1 VAGGR
6 ERPDGVELKWK
17 VTFPTGIERGA
28 VNFWCHDVTERE
40 KRVPLSKEAAQ
51 HPSGALGVAGIRVG
65 VDGSRMKAVSE
76 AVGAIIGNEEL
87 VLGSPKT
94 VDGLKE
100 PWVQVQTAR
109 GTGDVL
115 KLELVLQTAGGDPHD
130 NIRHKVGDGEV
141 TITFE

>member
-1 VAGGR
+1 VDDGR
-6 ERPDGVELKWK
+6 V
-17 VTFPTGIERGA
+17 
-28 VNFWCHDVTERE
+28 
-40 KRVPLSKEAAQ
+40 
-51 HPSGALGVAGIRVG
+51 
-65 VDGSRMKAVSE
+65 KAVSE

-100 PWVQVQTAR
+100 PWVQVQTAK

-115 KLELVLQTAGGDPHD
+115 KLELVLQTAGGNPHD
-130 NIRHKVGDGEV
+130 SIRHKVGDGEL